1 MSTTLIATG
10 GTIAW
15 HSQQRRMLG
24 AEDLLKAAGQAVDV
38 LVDLKPVPSWDL
50 SVEDM
55 ASIAARVRAAVRAGC
70 DNVVVTHGTDTMEE
84 TAWLTELALGAE
96 LRRRA
101 TVLFTGAMH
110 FADDPASDGPSN
122 LALALQAAQDP
133 MLVGLGVQVAWQ
145 GELYSARSVHKV
157 DAAADEP
164 FEGRQQTSPSLPL
177 PEPGP
182 ALVAGVKLLKV
193 GPVARPNVP
202 EEVAG
207 LVLEGTGAAHVPTR
221 YQAIAERLIGVGVP
235 VVFASRCRDV
245 ERNPDSSGPVLYAGD
260 LTAEKA
266 AIALMV
272 ALGRHRH
279 LGELRAWWAKL
290 VASGRPGG

>member
-15 HSQQRRMLG
+15 HRQQRLMRGAKELLG
-24 AEDLLKAAGQAVDV
+24 DVGQAVDRV
-38 LVDLKPVPSWDL
+38 VDLAPLPSWDL

-55 ASIAARVRAAVRAGC
+55 ASIAAHVRGAVEAGSEG
-70 DNVVVTHGTDTMEE
+70 VVVTHGTDTIED
-84 TAWLTELALGAE
+84 TAWLTELTLGAE

-101 TVLFTGAMH
+101 AVLFTGAMR
-110 FADDPASDGPSN
+110 FADDPASDGPAN
-122 LALALQAAQDP
+122 LAYALQAARDRR
-133 MLVGLGVQVAWQ
+133 LCGLGVQVAWQ
-145 GELYSARSVHKV
+145 GKLYPARSVQKV

-164 FEGRQQTSPSLPL
+164 FEGRRESWPVPLL

-182 ALVAGVKLLKV
+182 ALGPGVMLLKV
-193 GPVARPNVP
+193 GPFATPDVP
-202 EEVAG
+202 EGVAG

-221 YQAIAERLIGVGVP
+221 YYAVAERLISLGVP
-235 VVFASRCRDV
+235 VVLASRCRDV
-245 ERNPDSSGPVLYAGD
+245 ERRPDSSGPVLYAGD

-272 ALGRHRH
+272 ALGRHH
-279 LGELRAWWAKL
+279 DLGQLRAWWAQL
-290 VASGRPGG
+290 LASGRYS